1 MKKIPLMYFILVLLF
16 SVFCQRGQTAP
27 EPGDRQVVIFI
38 LDSITYTDLLHA
50 PTPAL
55 DRLLEKGAIGLMNTT
70 TASCGAKTAAYLTI
84 GAGTRACGSD
94 TVEPA
99 VEGKE
104 LWKGEEGSLIYRRRV
119 GKVAGGSILH
129 LGIGELITSNG
140 ELQARVVPGALGQL
154 LSEAGL
160 TRSLLGNCDLPGTPR
175 RPAAGIIMD
184 KLGVV
189 DKGVIGEGILRENP
203 AAPYG
208 QETDIP
214 SLLKAFEDMAD
225 SDVIVIDWG
234 DASRVDSYNRFLLPD
249 LAAAAR
255 SRAIERADA
264 FLGELFARLDL
275 EKTLFLLISPSPS
288 AEGYREGERLTPV
301 LLAGKGISPGLLT
314 SPTTR
319 RAGLIANIDIAP
331 TILSFFQL
339 PIPYYMT
346 GRPVSVLPAD
356 RPQAHLADL
365 GQYFLNNYKFRPPLI
380 KAYIVFIL
388 LVLTGTLLAV
398 YKVIGRQQLWATL
411 LVAVAAVPLVFLL
424 LPPFALDKLERIL
437 VLTVVGTAVLVKL
450 VNRPHYPP
458 RPFVLLGLA
467 TAGIL
472 ILDLL
477 WEQSL
482 VFKSIL
488 GYCPIGGA
496 RYYGIGNEFM
506 GLLLGAG
513 IIGLTGLAE
522 ILHHRG
528 RLPVPSL
535 LTIPGFLLLFIFISS
550 PQLGANLGGAIAA
563 LAGFGTTILLLQE
576 GKIPLG
582 KYLFLACSGGFFL
595 LAVGVADHFLARDA
609 ASHWGQTAGVVI
621 EGGLKELF
629 TIMQRKASMNL
640 KLLRY
645 SWWSLVLLATLVI
658 FVTISLRPPRPLKGI
673 KKRFPILWRGFAGA
687 GAGALTAFI
696 ANDSGVVAAATAL
709 IFPLTTLLFL
719 LNQPKKNQA
728 EDIDIR

>member
-1 MKKIPLMYFILVLLF
+1 M
-16 SVFCQRGQTAP
+16 
-27 EPGDRQVVIFI
+27 
-38 LDSITYTDLLHA
+38 
-50 PTPAL
+50 
-55 DRLLEKGAIGLMNTT
+55 
-70 TASCGAKTAAYLTI
+70 
-84 GAGTRACGSD
+84 
-94 TVEPA
+94 
-99 VEGKE
+99 
-104 LWKGEEGSLIYRRRV
+104 
-119 GKVAGGSILH
+119 
-129 LGIGELITSNG
+129 
-140 ELQARVVPGALGQL
+140 
-154 LSEAGL
+154 
-160 TRSLLGNCDLPGTPR
+160 
-175 RPAAGIIMD
+175 
-184 KLGVV
+184 
-189 DKGVIGEGILRENP
+189 
-203 AAPYG
+203 
-208 QETDIP
+208 
-214 SLLKAFEDMAD
+214 
-225 SDVIVIDWG
+225 
-234 DASRVDSYNRFLLPD
+234 
-249 LAAAAR
+249 
-255 SRAIERADA
+255 
-264 FLGELFARLDL
+264 
-275 EKTLFLLISPSPS
+275 
-288 AEGYREGERLTPV
+288 
-301 LLAGKGISPGLLT
+301 
-314 SPTTR
+314 
-319 RAGLIANIDIAP
+319 
-331 TILSFFQL
+331 
-339 PIPYYMT
+339 
-346 GRPVSVLPAD
+346 
-356 RPQAHLADL
+356 
-365 GQYFLNNYKFRPPLI
+365 
-380 KAYIVFIL
+380 
-388 LVLTGTLLAV
+388 
-398 YKVIGRQQLWATL
+398 
-411 LVAVAAVPLVFLL
+411 AVAAVPLVFLL
-424 LPPFALDKLERIL
+424 CPFALDKLERIL

-450 VNRPHYPP
+450 VNRPHYP

-658 FVTISLRPPRPLKGI
+658 FVTISSVLPAVERNKEEV
-673 KKRFPILWRGFAGA
+673 PILGEVLPAQEPA
-687 GAGALTAFI
+687 
-696 ANDSGVVAAATAL
+696 
-709 IFPLTTLLFL
+709 P
-719 LNQPKKNQA
+719 
-728 EDIDIR
+728 